1 MTRLHPV
8 GSTVLLLNGFAPGSP
23 PLASIGQVEQE
34 AGLKVEG
41 VAAKISREIV
51 QLLKRHVGRGP
62 TKARTYLND
71 ECVLVLLREGHT
83 TSEQTIFK
91 SGGARSVAQSRVD
104 ISELLRDPLM
114 QIVEQHTG
122 RKVAGFLSSSQQN
135 PDLLDFVFVLENSPL
150 THPD

>member
-1 MTRLHPV
+1 ME
-8 GSTVLLLNGFAPGSP
+8 
-23 PLASIGQVEQE
+23 QVPDLEIE
-34 AGLKVEG
+34 GTAG
-41 VAAKISREIV
+41 KISREVV

-83 TSEQTIFK
+83 PSEKTMFE

-104 ISELLRDPLM
+104 ISEVLREPQV

-122 RKVAGFLSSSQQN
+122 RKVDGFLSSSQQD
-135 PDLLDFVFVLENSPL
+135 PDLFDFVFVLETSPL
-150 THPD
+150 ARPDEGEDLPGLTPSP